1 MTLHVGHGIGGTP
14 QGIGPIGDLAPPAR
28 PMHGRVVGLIPMLKF
43 AGDVVGP
50 LAQARTNA
58 RKNARDFNDT
68 ETTRIEGQAGGKTIH
83 TGGPRGGGP
92 KPFNVGM
99 AGGGRT
105 STTSAQAAEDEAREA
120 RAKQA
125 GRENRA
131 AYTRWMGTSRR
142 PPRQPWGGEP
152 EAETPFSEEYE
163 PKHMKKPPRK
173 TMDTS
178 NMRDW
183 TP

>member
-58 RKNARDFNDT
+58 RK
-68 ETTRIEGQAGGKTIH
+68 K
-83 TGGPRGGGP
+83 
-92 KPFNVGM
+92 
-99 AGGGRT
+99 
-105 STTSAQAAEDEAREA
+105 AREA

>member
-1 MTLHVGHGIGGTP
+1 
-14 QGIGPIGDLAPPAR
+14 
-28 PMHGRVVGLIPMLKF
+28 MHGRVVGLIPMLKF

>member
-50 LAQARTNA
+50 LAQARN
-58 RKNARDFNDT
+58 NARDFNDT